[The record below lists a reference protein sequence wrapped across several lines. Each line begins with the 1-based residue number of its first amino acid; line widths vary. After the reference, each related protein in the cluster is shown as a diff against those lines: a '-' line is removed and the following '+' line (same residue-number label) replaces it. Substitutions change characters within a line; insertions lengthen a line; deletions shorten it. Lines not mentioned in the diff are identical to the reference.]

1 MNRKEFAR
9 RVASLMREKD
19 IRKPVSVPK
28 QVLHISDDEGNARDF
43 VVRKTDK
50 SVQFTIE
57 DVEAMLDS
65 IIYVIEDS
73 LKHGEEVSIRGF
85 GTLGLHYRKS
95 RKLKHVGTGED
106 TVAEAR
112 YIPKFAPGHDLR
124 LSAKMYELSLSDVT
138 EPLPVYSDDEYD
150 EEDGD

>member
-9 RVASLMREKD
+9 RIATLMREKD
-19 IRKPVSVPK
+19 IRKPVSIPK
-28 QVLHISDDEGNARDF
+28 QVFHISDDEGNARDF

-57 DVEAMLDS
+57 DVESMLDA
-65 IIYVIEDS
+65 ITFVIEDS
-73 LKHGEEVSIRGF
+73 IRHGEEISIRGF

-112 YIPKFAPGHDLR
+112 YVPKFTPGHDLR
-124 LSAKMYELSLSDVT
+124 LSAKMYELSLSDMD
-138 EPLPVYSDDEYD
+138 EPLPVYNED
-150 EEDGD
+150 EDGE

>member
-9 RVASLMREKD
+9 RIATLMREKD
-19 IRKPVSVPK
+19 IRKPVSIPK
-28 QVLHISDDEGNARDF
+28 QVFHISDDEGNARDF

-57 DVEAMLDS
+57 DVESMLDA
-65 IIYVIEDS
+65 IIFVIEDS
-73 LKHGEEVSIRGF
+73 IRHGEEISIRGF

-112 YIPKFAPGHDLR
+112 YVPKFTSGHDLR
-124 LSAKMYELSLSDVT
+124 LSAKMYQLSLSDMD
-138 EPLPVYSDDEYD
+138 EPLPVYNED
-150 EEDGD
+150 EDGE